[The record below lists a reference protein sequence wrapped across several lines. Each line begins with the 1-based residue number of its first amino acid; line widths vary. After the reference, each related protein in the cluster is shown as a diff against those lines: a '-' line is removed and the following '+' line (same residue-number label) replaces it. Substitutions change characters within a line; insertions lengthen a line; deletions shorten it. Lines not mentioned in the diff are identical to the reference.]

1 MIILLVILL
10 MVCLN
15 VNGSFNMKKSILI
28 IDDDIELCRLLKKC
42 METEGYEAEV
52 CHTGIEGLKL
62 INNHDYHLIILDVMM
77 PEMDGIST
85 LINIRKSKNT
95 PVLMLTAKG
104 NEMDKVL
111 GLKSGADDY
120 ITKPFSLSELT
131 ARVQSLIRRYVVLG
145 AAPEKPNCMTFGSLV
160 IDPAHMR
167 VTYNG
172 EDLGLT
178 GKEYDLLYFL
188 SSNPGQIFTK
198 KQIYQNVWQDEYAY
212 DDNNIMVHIRR
223 LRKKIEP
230 DPENPIYI
238 ITAWGMGYKF
248 NGDAGNE

>member
-1 MIILLVILL
+1 
-10 MVCLN
+10 
-15 VNGSFNMKKSILI
+15 MKKHILI
-28 IDDDIELCRLLKKC
+28 IDDDAELCRLLKKC
-42 METEGYEAEV
+42 METEGYEADIA
-52 CHTGIEGLKL
+52 HNGIDGLNM
-62 INNHDYHLIILDVMM
+62 INKFNYHLIILDVMM
-77 PEMDGIST
+77 PEMDGFST
-85 LINIRKSKNT
+85 LDHIRKSKNT
-95 PVLMLTAKG
+95 PVLMLTAKN

-145 AAPEKPNCMTFGSLV
+145 SIQEKPDSIIFGQLV

-167 VTYNG
+167 VTYKG
-172 EDLGLT
+172 EDIVLT
-178 GKEYDLLYFL
+178 GKEYDLLLFL

-198 KQIYQNVWQDEYAY
+198 KQIYQNVWKDEYAY

-230 DPENPIYI
+230 DPDNPVYI
-238 ITAWGMGYKF
+238 LTVWGMGYKF
-248 NGDAGNE
+248 NGDI

>member
-1 MIILLVILL
+1 
-10 MVCLN
+10 
-15 VNGSFNMKKSILI
+15 MKKSILI

-42 METEGYEAEV
+42 METEGYNADV
-52 CHTGIEGLKL
+52 AHTGIEGLNL
-62 INNHDYHLIILDVMM
+62 INTQDYQLIILDIMM

-85 LINIRKSKNT
+85 LTHIRETKNT
-95 PVLMLTAKG
+95 PVLMLTAKD

-111 GLKSGADDY
+111 GLKLGADDY

-145 AAPEKPNCMTFGSLV
+145 AEPKKPHCMVFGSLV
-160 IDPAHMR
+160 IDPSYMR
-167 VTYNG
+167 VTYNKK
-172 EDLGLT
+172 DISLT

-188 SSNPGQIFTK
+188 ASNPGQIFTK

-238 ITAWGMGYKF
+238 LTAWGMGYKF
-248 NGDAGNE
+248 NGDVGNE

>member
-1 MIILLVILL
+1 MQA
-10 MVCLN
+10 N
-15 VNGSFNMKKSILI
+15 ILI
-28 IDDDIELCRLLKKC
+28 IDDDQELCRLLKKY
-42 METEGYEAEV
+42 METEGYKADV
-52 CHTGIEGLKL
+52 AYNGREGLKL
-62 INNHDYHLIILDVMM
+62 TEKQDYHLIILDIMM

-85 LINIRKSKNT
+85 LIHIRKTKNT

-104 NEMDKVL
+104 DEMDKVL

-145 AAPEKPNCMTFGSLV
+145 AATPKPRCMTFGDLV
-160 IDPAHMR
+160 IDPTHMR
-167 VTYNG
+167 ATYKG
-172 EDLGLT
+172 ENLGLT

-188 SSNPGQIFTK
+188 SSHPGQVFTK
-198 KQIYQNVWQDEYAY
+198 KQIYRNVWHDEYAY

-230 DPENPIYI
+230 DPRNPMYI
-238 ITAWGMGYKF
+238 LTVWGMGYKF

>member
-1 MIILLVILL
+1 MQT
-10 MVCLN
+10 
-15 VNGSFNMKKSILI
+15 KILI
-28 IDDDIELCRLLKKC
+28 IDDDQELCRLLKKY
-42 METEGYEAEV
+42 METEGYEADV
-52 CHTGIEGLKL
+52 AHNGRDGLRLIEKR
-62 INNHDYHLIILDVMM
+62 DYHLIILDIMM

-85 LINIRKSKNT
+85 LNHIRKTKNT

-104 NEMDKVL
+104 DEMDKVL

-145 AAPEKPNCMTFGSLV
+145 SVAPKPSYMTFGDLV

-167 VTYNG
+167 ATYKG

-188 SSNPGQIFTK
+188 SSHPGQVFTK
-198 KQIYQNVWQDEYAY
+198 KQIYRNVWHDEYAY

-230 DPENPIYI
+230 DPSNPIYI
-238 ITAWGMGYKF
+238 LTVWGMGYKF

>member
-1 MIILLVILL
+1 
-10 MVCLN
+10 
-15 VNGSFNMKKSILI
+15 MKKSILI
-28 IDDDIELCRLLKKC
+28 IDDDIELCRLLKRC
-42 METEGYEAEV
+42 METEGYEADV
-52 CHTGIEGLKL
+52 AHTGIEGLKFV
-62 INNHDYHLIILDVMM
+62 NNKDYHLIILDIMM

-85 LINIRKSKNT
+85 LTHIRKIKNT

-104 NEMDKVL
+104 DEMDKVL
-111 GLKSGADDY
+111 GLKLGADDY

-145 AAPEKPNCMTFGSLV
+145 AVAEKPHCMAFGPLV
-160 IDPAHMR
+160 IDTAHIR

-172 EDLGLT
+172 ENVSLT

-188 SSNPGQIFTK
+188 ASNPGQIFTK
-198 KQIYQNVWQDEYAY
+198 KQIYQNVWQEDYAY

-238 ITAWGMGYKF
+238 LTVWGMGYKF
-248 NGDAGNE
+248 NGEAGNE

>member
-1 MIILLVILL
+1 
-10 MVCLN
+10 
-15 VNGSFNMKKSILI
+15 MKKSILI
-28 IDDDIELCRLLKKC
+28 IDDDMELCRLLKKC
-42 METEGYEAEV
+42 METEGYEADTA
-52 CHTGIEGLKL
+52 HNGIEGLKL
-62 INNHDYHLIILDVMM
+62 IDKRDYHLIILDVMM
-77 PEMDGIST
+77 PNMDGMT
-85 LINIRKSKNT
+85 ALTNIRKTKNT
-95 PVLMLTAKG
+95 PILMLTAKG
-104 NEMDKVL
+104 DEMDKVL

-145 AAPEKPNCMTFGSLV
+145 SAQEKPRCMVFGGLV
-160 IDPAHMR
+160 IDPSYMR
-167 VTYNG
+167 ASYKG

-188 SSNPGQIFTK
+188 ASNPGQIFTK
-198 KQIYQNVWQDEYAY
+198 KQIYKNVWQDEYAY

-230 DPENPIYI
+230 EPEKPIYI
-238 ITAWGMGYKF
+238 LTAWGMGYKF

>member
-1 MIILLVILL
+1 
-10 MVCLN
+10 
-15 VNGSFNMKKSILI
+15 MKENILI

-42 METEGYEAEV
+42 METEGYRADV
-52 CHTGIEGLKL
+52 AHTGMEGLKL
-62 INNHDYHLIILDVMM
+62 INNHSYHLIILDIMM
-77 PEMDGIST
+77 PDMDGIST
-85 LINIRKSKNT
+85 LTEIRKTKNT

-120 ITKPFSLSELT
+120 LTKPFSLSELT
-131 ARVQSLIRRYVVLG
+131 ARVQSLIRRYVILG
-145 AAPEKPNCMTFGSLV
+145 AVVEKPQCLVFGPLV

-167 VTYNG
+167 ATYKG
-172 EDLGLT
+172 RDLSLT

-188 SSNPGQIFTK
+188 ASNPGQIFTK

-230 DPENPIYI
+230 DPDNPAYI
-238 ITAWGMGYKF
+238 LTVWGMGYKF